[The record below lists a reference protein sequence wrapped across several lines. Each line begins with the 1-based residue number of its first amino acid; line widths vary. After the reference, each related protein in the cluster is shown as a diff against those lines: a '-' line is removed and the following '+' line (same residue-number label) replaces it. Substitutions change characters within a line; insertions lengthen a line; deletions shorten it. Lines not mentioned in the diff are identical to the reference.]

1 MLIPRQQNLWT
12 ITTRKKTRFC
22 VSFFVLVRFCS
33 AKPVA
38 CGRVTERARETRLRF
53 PLHTFPSLR
62 YAGVR
67 TTKVVGN
74 HNTKK
79 TRFCVSF
86 FVLVRFCSAKPV
98 ACGRVTERARETRLR
113 FPLHTFPSLRYAGV
127 RTTKVVGNH
136 TRLQKPMAFEGCPL
150 PQLTNT
156 AVPWYNETPKQVWI
170 FLEHCLH
177 FSPRIRQGV
186 RRFFI
191 KRNDG

>member
-53 PLHTFPSLR
+53 PS
-62 YAGVR
+62 
-67 TTKVVGN
+67 
-74 HNTKK
+74 
-79 TRFCVSF
+79 
-86 FVLVRFCSAKPV
+86 
-98 ACGRVTERARETRLR
+98 
-113 FPLHTFPSLRYAGV
+113 HTFPSLRYAGV

-136 TRLQKPMAFEGCPL
+136 TRLQKPMAFGGCPL
-150 PQLTNT
+150 SQLTNT

-186 RRFFI
+186 RRFLLRGTTDEHI
-191 KRNDG
+191 LPTHRVRRTDRHGSQLLAE

>member
-12 ITTRKKTRFC
+12 ITTRKKTRRS

-38 CGRVTERARETRLRF
+38 CGRVTERARETQ
-53 PLHTFPSLR
+53 
-62 YAGVR
+62 
-67 TTKVVGN
+67 
-74 HNTKK
+74 
-79 TRFCVSF
+79 
-86 FVLVRFCSAKPV
+86 
-98 ACGRVTERARETRLR
+98 LR

-136 TRLQKPMAFEGCPL
+136 TRLQKPMAFGGCPL
-150 PQLTNT
+150 LQLTNT

-186 RRFFI
+186 RRFSLKETTDEHI
-191 KRNDG
+191 LPTHRVRRTDRHGSQLLAE